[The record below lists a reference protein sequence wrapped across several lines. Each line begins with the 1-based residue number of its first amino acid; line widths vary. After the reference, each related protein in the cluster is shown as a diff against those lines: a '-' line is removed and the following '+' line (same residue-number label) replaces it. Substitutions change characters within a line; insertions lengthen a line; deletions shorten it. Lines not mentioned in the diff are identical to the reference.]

1 MKRKMKEKELE
12 IYYDHYKDS
21 FSYLRLYLKQRD
33 KYFFYSV
40 LILFLLFL
48 NSILPN
54 DFEIL
59 SKSIIEKKI
68 GLNEF
73 SNFRLIDSILLF
85 SVLSI
90 AIKYFQINLLIE
102 RQYKYIHHIEKRL
115 SHKLDDF
122 NIFREGKAYLNQ
134 YPFFSSIIHRIY
146 TIGFPVLLILLI
158 VIKWRETL
166 ILTKNYEIFSFFS
179 FNTLISSI
187 IIVLTLFYLIWIHF
201 KDFKNCRKKKNKG

>member
-1 MKRKMKEKELE
+1 MKCKIKEKELE

-21 FSYLRLYLKQRD
+21 FSYVLLYLKQRD

-40 LILFLLFL
+40 IVLSLLFL
-48 NSILPN
+48 NSFLPN

-59 SKSIIEKKI
+59 SKSLIEKKI

-102 RQYKYIHHIEKRL
+102 RQYKL
-115 SHKLDDF
+115 
-122 NIFREGKAYLNQ
+122 IFLQKNGHLKKSYS
-134 YPFFSSIIHRIY
+134 PS
-146 TIGFPVLLILLI
+146 
-158 VIKWRETL
+158 VI
-166 ILTKNYEIFSFFS
+166 
-179 FNTLISSI
+179 
-187 IIVLTLFYLIWIHF
+187 
-201 KDFKNCRKKKNKG
+201 